1 MIQRQTWVYAS
12 DNSLAQWIKVFHL
25 YGGFKRNFT
34 SISYYIKGSIRLIK
48 PFIIYY
54 KGFQTKKLKQGM
66 IVRGL
71 ISRQVYSCFY
81 LTSVFFQT
89 KMNTILLIK
98 KKNIFLSQYLFGPG
112 TYKIRNKRLLLLFQY
127 LL

>member
-1 MIQRQTWVYAS
+1 LIQNQTWVYAT

-25 YGGFKRNFT
+25 YGGFRRQFT
-34 SISYYIKGSIRLIK
+34 SISFYIKGSIRLIK
-48 PFIIYY
+48 PFVIYY
-54 KGFQTKKLKQGM
+54 KGFQVKRLKQGM

-71 ISRQVYSCFY
+71 VSRQVYFCFY
-81 LTSVFFQT
+81 KTLFYNQT
-89 KMNTILLIK
+89 KTNTILLIK

-127 LL
+127 LI